1 MDGYGKRILVVD
13 EDAGYRALVVA
24 QLEHEGYAV
33 QTACDG
39 VAGLDEMR
47 KRRFDAVITDCRMP
61 GFIGHEFAG
70 FCGIV
75 WPDTPLIILTGDLN
89 FLTEYADEFD
99 AAACIRKPY
108 EAAMLLS
115 VLHTVTQSVSTEHG
129 TFSMAQMTP

>member
-13 EDAGYRALVVA
+13 EDAGCRALVEA
-24 QLEHEGYAV
+24 QLDREGYAV

-47 KRRFDAVITDCRMP
+47 KGRFDAVIAAGHMP

-70 FCGIV
+70 FCGIA
-75 WPDTPLIILTGDLN
+75 WPDTPVILLSGDL
-89 FLTEYADEFD
+89 TSVMDHADEVD

-115 VLHTVTQSVSTEHG
+115 VLRIVTQPVSTEQV
-129 TFSMAQMTP
+129 TFSMA